1 MIIGALGINHETASV
16 EQREILTGS
25 QILTDIKNK
34 MRTEEYIEEFI
45 ILSTC
50 GRFEIYFACRGL
62 DYEQVVECVLTYIAS
77 LFSGNRDVLYHKSKE
92 EAVSHLFKVTC
103 GLDSAVL
110 GEDQILGQVKN
121 AVAVA
126 SEEGDA
132 GKILNKLFRE
142 AISFS
147 KMVRTN
153 LRFSENPL
161 SLSYIAVKRAQEEG
175 YLTAGKKVTMVGLGK
190 MGGLAIKYLLESPVM
205 QIDIAIRSP
214 EKLSDDI
221 LNHPKVRI
229 EKFEARYS
237 CISDSDLVI
246 CSTGAPH
253 TVVRKSELL
262 EYKRGALWIDLAM
275 PRDIDSTL
283 STLEQLQI
291 WHVDHLKDIS
301 GANLKKR
308 ESLSLTIEGMMG
320 EQVNKFVS
328 WVEAIG
334 VDDVIKAWQETISNL
349 TKETMASIKRK
360 NLASDTQKL
369 LKIEQLVTSSLK
381 QMVKHPIENLKNT
394 DDHDKRRA
402 YIKMIKELYR
412 YE

>member
-1 MIIGALGINHETASV
+1 MIIGVLGINHDTATV
-16 EQREILTGS
+16 EQREMLTGN
-25 QILTDIKNK
+25 QILTDIKNM
-34 MRTEEYIEEFI
+34 MRTEDYVEEFT

-50 GRFEIYFACRGL
+50 GRFEIYFACRSL
-62 DYEQVVECVLTYIAS
+62 DYEQAMDRLLTYIES
-77 LFSGNRDVLYHKSKE
+77 LFSGNRDVLYHKAKDK
-92 EAVSHLFKVTC
+92 AVTHLFKVAC

-121 AVAVA
+121 AVSAA
-126 SEEGDA
+126 SDEGDA
-132 GKILNKLFRE
+132 GKLLNKLFRE

-153 LRFSENPL
+153 LKFSENPL
-161 SLSYIAVKRAQEEG
+161 SLSYIAVKKAQDEG
-175 YLTAGKKVTMVGLGK
+175 FLASDKKVTMVGLGK
-190 MGGLAIKYLLESPVM
+190 MGGLAIKYLLESPVAH
-205 QIDIAIRSP
+205 IDVAIRSP

-229 EKFEARYS
+229 EKFESRYR

-253 TVVRKSELL
+253 TVVRENELL
-262 EYKRGALWIDLAM
+262 GYKPGALWIDLAM
-275 PRDIDSTL
+275 PRDIDGNL
-283 STLEQLQI
+283 SMLDHLQI

-301 GANLKKR
+301 EANLKKR
-308 ESLSLTIEGMMG
+308 ESLGLTIEGMMA
-320 EQVNKFVS
+320 EQVDKFVS

-334 VDDVIKAWQETISNL
+334 VDDVIKAWQETIQSL
-349 TKETMASIKRK
+349 TKETMASIERK

-381 QMVKHPIENLKNT
+381 QMIKLPIENLKNT

-402 YIKMIKELYR
+402 YIKMIKELYQ
-412 YE
+412 YD